1 LVSGLDTR
9 LEVWEG
15 VRSGLSGF
23 APVFSYDRG
32 GVGGSGAVT
41 GTRPS
46 SVVAEELRATLVA
59 AGVRPPY
66 VLVAH
71 SIGGVHARVFAHRH
85 PQEVAGVVLVDAPHE
100 SLLGMMGPDDLAAVA
115 ADMRH
120 PGSRAEV
127 LAQATSVAE
136 VAASRLP
143 DVPLSV
149 ITSMRPEPGEGPG
162 TRDLLAGLQGEWL
175 RQVRRAEQV
184 RTDVGHMV
192 PLEAPG
198 VIVDATRRV
207 LSGGIR

>member
-71 SIGGVHARVFAHRH
+71 SIGGLHARVFAHRY
-85 PQEVAGVVLVDAPHE
+85 PQDVAGVVLVDATPE
-100 SLLGMMGPDDLAAVA
+100 AVLAMMAPTDIEDVA
-115 ADMRH
+115 SQMQYA
-120 PGSRAEV
+120 GSRAEV
-127 LAQATSVAE
+127 RAQLLSVAE
-136 VAASRLP
+136 VTASRLP

-149 ITSMRPEPGEGPG
+149 ITSMQAAPGEGPG
-162 TRDLLAGLQGEWL
+162 AREWIAQLQGEWL

-184 RTDVGHMV
+184 RTDAGHMV
-192 PLEAPG
+192 PLEAPA
-198 VIVDATRRV
+198 VIVEATQRV
-207 LSGGIR
+207 LTGGVR